1 MIDLVCASFDELPPR
16 ILLDFDDAPGRV
28 HGSQQLA
35 LFNADGERRRSLPI
49 HLDEAVT
56 GAPVA
61 LSRRR
66 LCAVRYAS
74 AGAAGGT
81 ESVVVE
87 RVERGRRRD
96 EGACGIDARRP
107 AAQLVGIGRAA
118 GVNPASTLHA

>member
-87 RVERGRRRD
+87 RGRRRGD
-96 EGACGIDARRP
+96 AACGIDARRP
-107 AAQLVGIGRAA
+107 AAQPVGVGRAA
-118 GVNPASTLHA
+118 GVKPASTLHA